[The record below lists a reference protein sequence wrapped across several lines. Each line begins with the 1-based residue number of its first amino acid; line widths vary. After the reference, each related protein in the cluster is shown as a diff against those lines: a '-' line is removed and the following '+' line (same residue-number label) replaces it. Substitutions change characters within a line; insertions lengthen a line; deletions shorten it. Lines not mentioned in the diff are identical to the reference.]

1 VTDHRIPPAAARF
14 GDAADLYDEARPGY
28 PEDLLDL
35 VAAVT
40 GLGPGA
46 DVVDL
51 AAGTG
56 KLTGQLA
63 ARGAT
68 VTAVEP
74 SAGMRERLRAVVPG
88 VRVLDGTAEAIPLGD
103 ATVDL
108 VTVAQAFHWFRTA
121 AALDELA
128 RVLRPG
134 GWMALVWNEPPVVGW
149 AREVWDLRH
158 ELTGFDGGYPGRGWE
173 AIVDADPRFGDRE
186 VLTVTHR
193 VTTNPG
199 ALTADTASRSYVN
212 VLDAE
217 ARRAVI
223 DQLDQFIAEHPDTTG
238 RTELTYERPSVA
250 HLCQLAR

>member
-1 VTDHRIPPAAARF
+1 MTDARIPSAAARF
-14 GDAADLYDEARPGY
+14 GDTADLYHRARPGY
-28 PEDLLDL
+28 PDDLLGA
-35 VAAVT
+35 VAERT
-40 GLGPGA
+40 GLGPDT

-56 KLTGQLA
+56 KLTGPLA
-63 ARGAT
+63 ARGAR

-74 SAGMRERLRAVVPG
+74 SAGMRERLRAAVPG

-121 AALDELA
+121 EALDELA

-149 AREVWDLRH
+149 ARELWDLRH
-158 ELTGFDGGYPGRGWE
+158 QLTGFDGAYPGRGWE
-173 AIVDADPRFGDRE
+173 AVVDADPRFRARE
-186 VLTVTHR
+186 VVTVTHR
-193 VTTNPG
+193 VTTTPS
-199 ALTADTASRSYVN
+199 ALTADTASRSYVQ

-217 ARRAVI
+217 VRREVI
-223 DQLDQFIAEHPDTTG
+223 DRVDRFVAEHPDTAG
-238 RTELTYERPSVA
+238 RTALVYERPSVV
-250 HLCQLAR
+250 HLCQLVR